1 MDKRI
6 ERSNTAHQVNVVKRN
21 RKQMSLQCI
30 EFRQFILHSK
40 LYRNYTSVHENKKN
54 QRANGKG
61 QKECLFA
68 STFEFKKKKTCRKLL
83 MFLFVRLLR
92 FSKAQSQ
99 KRRKKKREIKEERCT

>member
-68 STFEFKKKKTCRKLL
+68 STFEFKKKNMSKTLDV
-83 MFLFVRLLR
+83 FVCSSSSI
-92 FSKAQSQ
+92 FKSTVYK
-99 KRRKKKREIKEERCT
+99 KEEKKNAK

>member
-68 STFEFKKKKTCRKLL
+68 STFEFKKKKH
-83 MFLFVRLLR
+83 VEN
-92 FSKAQSQ
+92 S
-99 KRRKKKREIKEERCT
+99 

>member
-68 STFEFKKKKTCRKLL
+68 STFEFKKKNMSKTLDV
-83 MFLFVRLLR
+83 FVCSSFLR
-92 FSKAQSQ
+92 FSKAQST
-99 KRRKKKREIKEERCT
+99 KKKKKKREIKEERCT